1 MANFVVKPLRYGAR
15 ENSSVGI
22 GSLGLPAVITFL
34 LSAETNTTS
43 SGSPWFS
50 LIFFG
55 AIFAAMYF
63 LLLRPQRRRV
73 KESQNLQSSIAV
85 DDEVILNSGIYG
97 FVTAIE
103 GDILWLDVA
112 DGHDKERIEIRVA
125 RGSVARKAP
134 VAASD
139 SPESEAK

>member
-1 MANFVVKPLRYGAR
+1 MI
-15 ENSSVGI
+15 EI
-22 GSLGLPAVITFL
+22 L
-34 LSAETNTTS
+34 LSETSTS
-43 SGSPWFS
+43 NSNGNPLFT
-50 LIFFG
+50 LFFFG

>member
-1 MANFVVKPLRYGAR
+1 
-15 ENSSVGI
+15 
-22 GSLGLPAVITFL
+22 VITFL